1 MIITPK
7 QKEKKKEYVEILRR
21 AFVFDE
27 RSGVLDMRYEVI
39 DMPDVYEENVK
50 IFFETHAKEC
60 ISISAGRCMA
70 DELHL
75 PGVQSC
81 ELQSRED
88 L

>member
-1 MIITPK
+1 MILTPK

-50 IFFETHAKEC
+50 IFFEGGGLRRVNVTGDSC
-60 ISISAGRCMA
+60 QGMYIDIGRA
-70 DELHL
+70 VY
-75 PGVQSC
+75 G
-81 ELQSRED
+81 
-88 L
+88 

>member
-50 IFFETHAKEC
+50 IFFEGGGLRRVNVTGDSC
-60 ISISAGRCMA
+60 QGMYIDIGRA
-70 DELHL
+70 VY
-75 PGVQSC
+75 G
-81 ELQSRED
+81 
-88 L
+88 